1 MNSVRVLMEKLKVS
15 IVLEILGRPADHV
28 NESLKQLVEKLRTE
42 KGVKVTNHKFYEA
55 APIEN
60 SNEMFSAFT
69 EIDAEFDS
77 ISNYFGIIFAY
88 MPSHIEIIN
97 PEKIIMSNIDL
108 GNVGNIL
115 LSRLHNYDAIAKR
128 FLVDTNFIMEKMKEF
143 SPETHKK
150 ISALLKRN
158 PKEDSSP
165 QN

>member
-1 MNSVRVLMEKLKVS
+1 MEKMKVS
-15 IVLEILGRPADHV
+15 MVLEILGRPAEHV
-28 NESLKQLVEKLRTE
+28 NESLKQLVEKLKTE
-42 KGVKVTNHKFYEA
+42 KGVKITNHKFYEA

-97 PEKIIMSNIDL
+97 PEKITMNNLDL
-108 GNVGNIL
+108 SNVGNIL

-128 FLVDTNFIMEKMKEF
+128 LVIDSNFIMEKMKEF
-143 SPETHKK
+143 SPEAYNKV
-150 ISALLKRN
+150 SALLRKN
-158 PKEDSSP
+158 SKEDSSP